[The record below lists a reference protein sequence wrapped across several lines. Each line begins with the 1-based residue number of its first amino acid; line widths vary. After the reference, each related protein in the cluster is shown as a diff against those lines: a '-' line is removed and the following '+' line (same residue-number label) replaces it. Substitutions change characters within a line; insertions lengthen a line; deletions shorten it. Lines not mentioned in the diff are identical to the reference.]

1 MKHLLFVLF
10 LSAMFLSGM
19 TQEAAPYKVLLNE
32 ISGSYKGGCRDG
44 LAEGKGNA
52 EGEDR
57 YSGEFK
63 AGLPDGKGKYTYKNG
78 NVYNGYFSK
87 GLKNGKGKFVVTE
100 GGMNQTVTGYWKD
113 GEYAGP
119 EDPEADYRIT
129 NQSGLNN
136 VVIRKVNATD
146 NKVTVTMVNGG
157 MQTYVPRDLRIHNSS
172 GFLKQEIKN
181 FSVTMFNLP
190 LTVEIHF
197 TIRMGESDKE
207 CFLFFDILKAGSYD
221 VVITNN

>member
-78 NVYNGYFSK
+78 NVYNGYFS
-87 GLKNGKGKFVVTE
+87 
-100 GGMNQTVTGYWKD
+100 
-113 GEYAGP
+113 
-119 EDPEADYRIT
+119 
-129 NQSGLNN
+129 
-136 VVIRKVNATD
+136 
-146 NKVTVTMVNGG
+146 
-157 MQTYVPRDLRIHNSS
+157 
-172 GFLKQEIKN
+172 
-181 FSVTMFNLP
+181 
-190 LTVEIHF
+190 
-197 TIRMGESDKE
+197 
-207 CFLFFDILKAGSYD
+207 
-221 VVITNN
+221 